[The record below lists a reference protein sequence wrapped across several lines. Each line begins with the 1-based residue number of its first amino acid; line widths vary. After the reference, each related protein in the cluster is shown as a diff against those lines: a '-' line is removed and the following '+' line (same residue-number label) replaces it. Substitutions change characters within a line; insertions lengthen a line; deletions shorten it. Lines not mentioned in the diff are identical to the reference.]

1 MATHKKKRSTSAA
14 GTARQAQRRKRMR
27 EALDYRKM
35 GVSYRDI
42 AASMHIS
49 LSTAHE
55 YVSDA
60 LKEITREPAEQ
71 VLTLELDRYDQLLM
85 GIFTQAAAG
94 DTFAIDRALA
104 IMARIERLHGVEAPK
119 EADAAAETQGMLN
132 QLLAASLANLQGGKP
147 TPEG

>member
-1 MATHKKKRSTSAA
+1 MAAKKKRTTPA
-14 GTARQAQRRKRMR
+14 GTARQAHRRKRMA
-27 EALDYRKM
+27 EALDYRKL

-42 AASMHIS
+42 AAAMHIS
-49 LSTAHE
+49 VSTAHE

-71 VLTLELDRYDQLLM
+71 VLALELDRLDQLLM
-85 GIFTQAAAG
+85 GIFTQAASG

-119 EADAAAETQGMLN
+119 EADAAAETFGMLN
-132 QLLAASLANLQGGKP
+132 QILATGLEALQGGPP
-147 TPEG
+147 TPGE